1 VTIKLF
7 PAPPAISGDAPVLA
21 YAQRARC
28 LTAAH
33 HARTTYPGP
42 IGELVARELTSYAD
56 FGHRFG
62 DGLIPRLVAAVLSEQ
77 SDHGTGPGPSPSAA
91 RPVPAD
97 TS

>member
-1 VTIKLF
+1 MTIKLF
-7 PAPPAISGDAPVLA
+7 PAPPPISGDAPSLE
-21 YAQRARC
+21 YPERARC
-28 LTAAH
+28 LAAAH
-33 HARTTYPGP
+33 HARRTYPGP
-42 IGELVARELTSYAD
+42 LGELVARELTSYAD

-77 SDHGTGPGPSPSAA
+77 PDSGTGPGPSPSAT